1 MKTLI
6 LEVAESRGI
15 CQSQIVDTEGTD
27 KIWRSG
33 AQTHIQDKAVARMG
47 KRKGLRVGKVSCLM
61 ESEEKYTEMV
71 ECNCIAGTGKNCLQG
86 KETSHAGISGKP
98 QWVIAETNGGGYH
111 SPGLL
116 YQTLGDLY
124 ECSQYYLVNK

>member
-1 MKTLI
+1 M
-6 LEVAESRGI
+6 
-15 CQSQIVDTEGTD
+15 DTEGTD

-71 ECNCIAGTGKNCLQG
+71 GCN
-86 KETSHAGISGKP
+86 
-98 QWVIAETNGGGYH
+98 
-111 SPGLL
+111 
-116 YQTLGDLY
+116 
-124 ECSQYYLVNK
+124 

>member
-6 LEVAESRGI
+6 LEVAKTRGI

-33 AQTHIQDKAVARMG
+33 AQTHIRDKVVARMG

-71 ECNCIAGTGKNCLQG
+71 GCN
-86 KETSHAGISGKP
+86 
-98 QWVIAETNGGGYH
+98 
-111 SPGLL
+111 
-116 YQTLGDLY
+116 
-124 ECSQYYLVNK
+124 